1 MPINLGRQQVLKRL
15 PITASERVRTLHAVR
30 DARQRRAG
38 QGALAGSILRL
49 TGLRRFTP
57 GAR

>member
-1 MPINLGRQQVLKRL
+1 MPINLGRQQVLQQL
-15 PITASERVRTLHAVR
+15 PITTSGRVRTLHAAR

-49 TGLRRFTP
+49 SRLRRFTP
-57 GAR
+57 GGR